1 MRIALNSPSI
11 SCNAGLSIHAHGLCV
26 AVPSSALYSYWL
38 QVARLHPFTCS
49 QRRPCDP
56 RVMPP
61 CVRACCV
68 VWRLQVHILHTT
80 YTWVHMSTNKGH
92 ARHYQAA
99 SRPTACAQVCMA
111 HTLTILRGLSVAPAS
126 RPGERGAQAHGTR
139 LKPLVR
145 FSDCHG
151 PAVTASFGG
160 LEDRAAQICGRRTP
174 IKGHSAH
181 RQAFKGPS
189 QLVHAER
196 QRWVLTLV
204 RHASPPV
211 PAMLSPDPQ
220 APRMRPSRFMR
231 ILGAGNIV

>member
-1 MRIALNSPSI
+1 MHARMLRGLAP
-11 SCNAGLSIHAHGLCV
+11 AGSHTAHH
-26 AVPSSALYSYWL
+26 
-38 QVARLHPFTCS
+38 LHMGAYEHL
-49 QRRPCDP
+49 RRPC
-56 RVMPP
+56 
-61 CVRACCV
+61 RALSGCQ
-68 VWRLQVHILHTT
+68 RAVH
-80 YTWVHMSTNKGH
+80 
-92 ARHYQAA
+92 
-99 SRPTACAQVCMA
+99 VCMA
-111 HTLTILRGLSVAPAS
+111 HTSTILRGLSVAPAS
-126 RPGERGAQAHGTR
+126 RPGERGALAHGTR

-145 FSDCHG
+145 LSDCHG

-160 LEDRAAQICGRRTP
+160 LEDRAARICGRRTP

-181 RQAFKGPS
+181 RQTFKGPS

-220 APRMRPSRFMR
+220 APGMRPSRFMD